1 MLAVE
6 ITCPIHRHWVPR
18 HHCKAREP
26 GKGAHSTTNMIPK
39 KNFDHAV
46 PKFYNNN
53 ENKLNANDEDGTKY
67 NIELL
72 NSNSAKDSYFFVG

>member
-1 MLAVE
+1 
-6 ITCPIHRHWVPR
+6 
-18 HHCKAREP
+18 
-26 GKGAHSTTNMIPK
+26 MIPK

-46 PKFYNNN
+46 PKFFYNNN